1 MGSFRRGLIFL
12 VFLAT
17 PSLASAEVCSVIAP
31 AWDGT
36 PVSMFGELFSLFMS
50 PISLVLLALTMIS
63 LRFRS
68 QWSGLVTVVFW
79 SGFVTLIT
87 MADPTGMRVAGQTE
101 GCIGSPA
108 LFIAAVAAICI
119 GIVLYTAPAKRP
131 SDGDT

>member
-1 MGSFRRGLIFL
+1 MRYA
-12 VFLAT
+12 LAILLMCAPT
-17 PSLASAEVCSVIAP
+17 LASAEVCSVIAP

-36 PVSMFGELFSLFMS
+36 PVSMFSELFSLFMS

-87 MADPTGMRVAGQTE
+87 MTDPTGTRVAGQAE

-108 LFIAAVAAICI
+108 LFIAVVAAICI
-119 GIVLYTAPAKRP
+119 GIVLYTAPEKRP